1 MKRLVPELVCLP
13 RPLYSRNESLAP
25 GSWTEVHRHGWCQF
39 SYAISGVLGV
49 RTLNGDYF
57 APPSYAVWIPPA
69 VEHQV
74 VSRQR
79 TEMRSLY
86 LDSNVAP
93 ALPSTCTVLE
103 VTPLVREL
111 IRKVSLLPVEYDQ
124 NGAAG
129 RLVAVLLDELAG
141 LHQAGFV
148 VPLPTD
154 RRLLTICAAL
164 QERPGD
170 TRTLAQWAVIAGA
183 SERTLARLFYQDTG
197 MSFGSWRQRLR
208 LVMSLDALE
217 AGENVTAVALSHGYE
232 SPSAF
237 IAAFRVV
244 FGCTPGEL
252 RAGGAS
258 IVGKPLEHKIEV

>member
-1 MKRLVPELVCLP
+1 MKRLVPELVRLP

-25 GSWTEVHRHGWCQF
+25 DSWTEVHDHSWCQL

-49 RTLNGDYF
+49 RTLYGDYF

-69 VEHQV
+69 AKHQV

-86 LDSNVAP
+86 LDPNVTT

-103 VTPLVREL
+103 VTPLMREL
-111 IRKVSLLPVEYDQ
+111 IRKISLLPVEYDL
-124 NGAAG
+124 NGTAG
-129 RLVAVLLDELAG
+129 RLVAVLLDELAE
-141 LHQAGFV
+141 LHQTGFV
-148 VPLPTD
+148 VPLPKD
-154 RRLLTICAAL
+154 RRLLTIYALL
-164 QERPGD
+164 QEKPGD
-170 TRTLAQWAVIAGA
+170 TRTLAQWTTVAGA

-217 AGENVTAVALSHGYE
+217 SGENVTAVAMNHGYE

-237 IAAFRVV
+237 IAAFRTA
-244 FGCTPGEL
+244 FGRTPGEL
-252 RAGGAS
+252 RAS
-258 IVGKPLEHKIEV
+258 T